1 MYKKLFDALYFGYTY
16 FFISII
22 LGTFINSIFPK
33 YEKNKN
39 TVVII
44 IEITLQIMVIVL
56 TAYFIKIIANELP
69 LIYDPLDS
77 LSRNKISILGDIL
90 MSFVFYTT
98 QDHFIAKINHIQH
111 KIEMIFK

>member
-22 LGTFINSIFPK
+22 LGTFINAIFPK
-33 YEKNKN
+33 YDKNKS
-39 TVVII
+39 TGIII
-44 IEITLQIMVIVL
+44 IEITLQIMIIVI
-56 TAYFIKIIANELP
+56 TAYFIKVIAAELP

-77 LSRNKISILGDIL
+77 LSRNKISLLGDIL

-98 QDHFIAKINHIQH
+98 QDHFIAKVNHLQNE
-111 KIEMIFK
+111 IEMLFK